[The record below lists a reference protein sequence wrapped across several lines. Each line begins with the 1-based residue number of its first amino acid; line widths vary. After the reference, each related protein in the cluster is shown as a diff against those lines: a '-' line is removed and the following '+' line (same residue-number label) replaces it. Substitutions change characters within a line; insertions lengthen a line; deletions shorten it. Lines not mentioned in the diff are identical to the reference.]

1 VAQRFSAEIW
11 TDWAQ
16 TRIFDYL
23 ADFRNLPEWHPAVEE
38 SELLTMDPYFRNA
51 RHLVRG
57 RIAGRRI
64 EAEIVT
70 TELERPRLLVATASN
85 AAAQTTDR
93 FDLGRAEG
101 EQVSVTYR
109 TELQLNAPLRVIGPL
124 MVPALTSA
132 WGAAAAGL
140 ERVLNGGAESLD

>member
-16 TRIFDYL
+16 TRIFDFL
-23 ADFRNLPEWHPAVEE
+23 ADFRNLPQWHPTVEE
-38 SELLTMDPYFRNA
+38 AELLTMDPYVRNA

-70 TELERPRLLVATASN
+70 TELERPRLLIATAAN

-93 FDLGRAEG
+93 FDLSPAEG
-101 EQVSVTYR
+101 GKVSLTYR

-140 ERVLNGGAESLD
+140 ERIMTDAPGLD

>member
-11 TDWAQ
+11 ADWAQ

-23 ADFRNLPEWHPAVEE
+23 ADFRNLPDWHPAVEE
-38 SELLTMDPYFRNA
+38 SELLTMDPYVRNA

-70 TELERPRLLVATASN
+70 TELERPRLLVATAAN

-93 FDLGRAEG
+93 FDLGRAED
-101 EQVSVTYR
+101 EKVSVTYR

-140 ERVLNGGAESLD
+140 ERVLNGDGSGLD